1 MSQRKKILYGLFGII
16 VGLCVGAF
24 LRTYR
29 TLEMVSM
36 CNTMNIKQTSA
47 LDIIGLQPSEMPTNS
62 QNTLVFV
69 GVMTAKEFLQGRARA
84 VYDTWGR
91 QIPGKMA
98 FFSSQD
104 SSAPGLPLVALKGVD
119 DRYPPQKKSFMMLHY
134 MYEHYIDRFEWFA
147 RADDDVYIRT
157 DRLEKFLRSIDSSK
171 PQFIGQA
178 GRGNSEEFGLLSL
191 EFDENFCMGGPGVI
205 MSRETLRRVAPHIP
219 TCLKNLYSTHEDVEV
234 GRCVQKFAGVPCTW
248 NYEMQSILHH
258 NSSGS
263 RAFSGNLKSKEVHSA
278 ITLHPVKKPAFMYR
292 LHAYMLGLRAQEL
305 RQESLLLHRD
315 IAQMTSLLQ
324 IPRINKNLAPGV
336 PIFPQDESSSDYLG
350 DHNVLGATPDL
361 NRHRPRALDELV
373 EWDFIAKSLYSGMHP
388 NPKRRIESS
397 VKEGLNDVV
406 REIMEHINNFSRQ
419 RGRVIEFRE
428 LLYGYTRVNSLYG
441 QDLILDLLLVYKKY
455 RGKKMT
461 VPVRRHLYIQR
472 SFTEI
477 QVREI
482 TDGVVPSQ
490 ALITIPGVRKQKT
503 GTFFSDPTGRFIDA
517 TGLDRISHRMKSLF
531 NGGLERLT
539 DTLGVP
545 NGGSAGFAGAYRNQP
560 TPGKD
565 RIMFVIPLSGRS
577 DTFMRFLRNFEEVA
591 LRQDQHT
598 DLLVSMFVEPVE
610 SPVVMQLL
618 DGLKARYPA
627 NRINYLQLHG
637 NFSRGVALD
646 RAIHSSYC
654 DPDDILFFIDVDM
667 IFTVQSLDRIRHHV
681 IRHRQIYLPIVFSEY
696 DPRPPNTI
704 LAEAEAAMMVGG
716 GGAPTTT
723 TTTTTEQPRNFST
736 PYAINDERGYFRQFG
751 YGLAGI
757 YKADLLHPDLKGF
770 STDITGWG
778 LEDVKFLESVIAL
791 NQRGNQRLAA
801 IADGRWDPLTAAGN
815 NRPPPAATGGS
826 DAPPPAASAALL
838 APTEELAIFRAPD
851 PSLVHI
857 FHPIHCDTNLEEAQ
871 YNMCRG
877 TKANTLGSFRTLDD
891 RFCHSP
897 ALLMYARSQATNP
910 NLRGGGGAGAGGG
923 PAVVDDRA
931 KVAVEE
937 QRAK

>member
-36 CNTMNIKQTSA
+36 CNTMNMKQKSA

-62 QNTLVFV
+62 QSTLVFV

-397 VKEGLNDVV
+397 VKEGLNDVI
-406 REIMEHINNFSRQ
+406 REIMEHINNYSRQ

-428 LLYGYTRVNSLYG
+428 LLYGYMRVNSLYG

-490 ALITIPGVRKQKT
+490 ALTAG
-503 GTFFSDPTGRFIDA
+503 
-517 TGLDRISHRMKSLF
+517 SLF

-545 NGGSAGFAGAYRNQP
+545 NGGSAGFAGAHRNQP

-610 SPVVMQLL
+610 SPIVVQLL
-618 DGLKARYPA
+618 DGMKARYPA

-654 DPDDILFFIDVDM
+654 EPDDILFFIDVDM

-696 DPRPPNTI
+696 DPRTPNTI
-704 LAEAEAAMMVGG
+704 LAEAEAAMVDGGVG
-716 GGAPTTT
+716 GGAP
-723 TTTTTEQPRNFST
+723 TTTTEQPRNFST
-736 PYAINDERGYFRQFG
+736 PYAISDERGYFRQFG

-801 IADGRWDPLTAAGN
+801 IADGRWDPLTASNN
-815 NRPPPAATGGS
+815 NRPST
-826 DAPPPAASAALL
+826 
-838 APTEELAIFRAPD
+838 ELAIFRAPD

-897 ALLMYARSQATNP
+897 ALLMYARSQTTNP
-910 NLRGGGGAGAGGG
+910 RAGGGGAGG
-923 PAVVDDRA
+923 PAAVDDRA
-931 KVAVEE
+931 KAAVEE